1 MTSTYYRDV
10 RAFARNLPSCWK
22 HQHKL
27 EIAEAAILANTKYDI
42 DKAAYD
48 AVHGLGSSTI
58 PKDARGNPFLP
69 TSQLQQSN
77 RVGVSPRG
85 RLPPSQQ

>member
-1 MTSTYYRDV
+1 MTSTFDRDAEV
-10 RAFARNLPSCWK
+10 FARTLPSCWSDEYRLGAAK
-22 HQHKL
+22 
-27 EIAEAAILANTKYDI
+27 AAILANTKYDL

-48 AVHGLGSSTI
+48 AVHGLPSSTM
-58 PKDARGNPFLP
+58 PKDRGNPFLP